1 MVDSVARWAQG
12 AITEAGETV
21 GEAIIGGA
29 GALFMPFVTPLEEFE
44 PVQEYKEDKGTSV
57 DPNKMTPQMMR
68 KEKDLLNKQLRE
80 AAFMGVC
87 HLPVQYAGKK
97 KQIDDDTYR
106 LNKRLEDLKKEFT
119 KKYPPGSFVDLGKGR
134 FRILPVYKGNG
145 GAGVLSKLKV
155 EMPQALK
162 QMFLKTEPPPKTG
175 DAPTGEERPLVVDA
189 KPPKVIWE
197 NKPKKPA
204 AKPGTPEYKEYERL
218 VKRLN
223 KIRIDAQ
230 DFKKRT
236 DMENEIKEYRRRIKD
251 LESRSTIPRNASK
264 RTEDGKVLERGELI
278 RLANE
283 DEEVKKKYPDSP
295 TVGQKLIEAGAEI
308 NGTNEDGFTPLMLA
322 ARNGH
327 TKSVEFLLQC
337 ADIDPYQ
344 TNNFGCTAMHYAAMY
359 GHLEVVEL
367 LNKVPPNAADMKLK
381 KIENNMKLRPRHCAD
396 REVEEYQRKKKE
408 IWDQTYKEKKFL
420 LVQELD
426 PKNKDNCIKVPVPDA
441 LGGGSIYIPTS
452 IYEIVGKVEEPSKVA
467 VPKEWKPD
475 TWRISKIP
483 DPACKV
489 DPISERELM
498 NRWKLTGKKCGPAK

>member
-1 MVDSVARWAQG
+1 MRGHDGSRRVTLGRPERPLPECQVSPGVINDPGSYPVLKASIEIPPVGYPILNDHPIAILEKYPTHFLFLRIAMVDSVARWAQG

-175 DAPTGEERPLVVDA
+175 DAPTGEARPLVVVSLADA
-189 KPPKVIWE
+189 SSSHSSRVYR
-197 NKPKKPA
+197 
-204 AKPGTPEYKEYERL
+204 TP
-218 VKRLN
+218 N
-223 KIRIDAQ
+223 
-230 DFKKRT
+230 
-236 DMENEIKEYRRRIKD
+236 
-251 LESRSTIPRNASK
+251 
-264 RTEDGKVLERGELI
+264 
-278 RLANE
+278 
-283 DEEVKKKYPDSP
+283 
-295 TVGQKLIEAGAEI
+295 
-308 NGTNEDGFTPLMLA
+308 
-322 ARNGH
+322 
-327 TKSVEFLLQC
+327 LL
-337 ADIDPYQ
+337 
-344 TNNFGCTAMHYAAMY
+344 
-359 GHLEVVEL
+359 
-367 LNKVPPNAADMKLK
+367 K
-381 KIENNMKLRPRHCAD
+381 
-396 REVEEYQRKKKE
+396 
-408 IWDQTYKEKKFL
+408 
-420 LVQELD
+420 
-426 PKNKDNCIKVPVPDA
+426 
-441 LGGGSIYIPTS
+441 
-452 IYEIVGKVEEPSKVA
+452 
-467 VPKEWKPD
+467 
-475 TWRISKIP
+475 
-483 DPACKV
+483 
-489 DPISERELM
+489 
-498 NRWKLTGKKCGPAK
+498 